1 MQLLRAGVQNKNFT
15 DSSVL
20 CAQRSGGQDPTFSR
34 RVLKHLPVCYC
45 IALLERTK
53 LAKIKVLLN
62 STFGYVLQRQE
73 MQQEMA

>member
-20 CAQRSGGQDPTFSR
+20 CAQRSGSNVFPQSSQASAGLLLHKFARKNEIGQNKS
-34 RVLKHLPVCYC
+34 
-45 IALLERTK
+45 
-53 LAKIKVLLN
+53 LLN